1 MSWRRFC
8 KTSWRCLEDV
18 FARRLEV
25 ILKTFWRRLED
36 VWLRRIYWSWPRRP
50 KDVFWRRKA
59 KTNIFVLIKTSW
71 RRLLKTK
78 TKDVF
83 IKENVA
89 GYYSICFLSSLVR
102 LSLLGVLSNSNNYQ
116 ISAPAFSKI
125 PFISLFSVFSNFTT
139 LFKIYPETIH
149 RNVALISLKIILCKR
164 KSMPHETVNLILKTI
179 KSTFTI
185 KTTWVTKAI
194 LLFIWKLLVIRQKRE
209 SQNGCFKK
217 TKHAKFS
224 EKWTFLTLWY
234 AHVRTCAYQGVRNV
248 RFFGKLGVLC
258 FLETL
263 VLTFAFLPY

>member
-8 KTSWRCLEDV
+8 KTSWRCFGDV
-18 FARRLEV
+18 
-25 ILKTFWRRLED
+25 LKMPWRR
-36 VWLRRIYWSWPRRP
+36 
-50 KDVFWRRKA
+50 FC
-59 KTNIFVLIKTSW
+59 KTSW
-71 RRLLKTK
+71 RHLENVLKTSWRCMAKKHILVLTNTSRRRLLKTK

-125 PFISLFSVFSNFTT
+125 TFISLFSVFSNFTT

-149 RNVALISLKIILCKR
+149 RNVALISLKRILCKR
-164 KSMPHETVNLILKTI
+164 NSMPHETVNLILKTI
-179 KSTFTI
+179 MSEFTI
-185 KTTWVTKAI
+185 KTIWVTKAM
-194 LLFIWKLLVIRQKRE
+194 LLFIRKLLEIRQKRE

-224 EKWTFLTLWY
+224 EKRTFLTLWY
-234 AHVRTCAYQGVRNV
+234 AHVRTCAYHGVRNV
-248 RFFGKLGVLC
+248 RFFGKLCVLC
-258 FLETL
+258 FLETP
-263 VLTFAFLPY
+263 VLRFALLPY